1 MNPPGATVCLLST
14 GEEVLR
20 GEILD
25 SNNHW
30 LTRTLG
36 EHGFQ
41 VQMMLTAGDRRE
53 DLAFAMRTALDRAD
67 WLVMSGGLG
76 PTDDD
81 LTTTVVAE
89 VADVGQEFHEPS
101 WLAIQDR
108 FRRAN
113 LEANANNRKQAFFP
127 QGARVLPNL
136 HGTAPGFSLGFN
148 RDGVTKTIV
157 ALPGPPRE
165 LQPMLLAHLEEI
177 APRRDAAGDHLF
189 IRFLGLGESTLAE
202 RLEPWSRV
210 WGPVS
215 FRQAFPELE
224 VKLYQPAPEKA
235 RALREFAH
243 RELRDS
249 VLDFSAAS
257 TTELVAEF
265 LRETGQTLALAESCT
280 GGLAAKL
287 ITDVAGASAYFV
299 GGVVSY
305 ANAVKEQL
313 LGVEPGVLATEGAV
327 SEAVAR
333 QMALGARTRLGADLA
348 LSFTGVAGPDGGS
361 AEKPVGTVWMARA
374 DAAGCVARR
383 LQLGQSRERI
393 RQAAVAQGL
402 RWLMEDWLER
412 RRGQALAAE

>member
-1 MNPPGATVCLLST
+1 MNPPGSTVCLLST

-30 LTRTLG
+30 LARTLG
-36 EHGFQ
+36 ERGFE
-41 VQMMLTAGDRRE
+41 VQLMLTAGDRRE

-81 LTTTVVAE
+81 LTSAVVAE
-89 VADVGQEFHEPS
+89 VAGVGQEFHEPS
-101 WLAIQDR
+101 WAAIQQR

-113 LEANANNRKQAFFP
+113 LEANENNRKQACFP
-127 QGARVLPNL
+127 RGAQVLPNQQ
-136 HGTAPGFSLGFN
+136 GTAPGFALPLARGGRN
-148 RDGVTKTIV
+148 QTIV

-165 LQPMLLAHLEEI
+165 LQPMLLAYLDEI
-177 APRRDAAGDHLF
+177 APARDAPDGHLF
-189 IRFLGLGESTLAE
+189 LRFLGLGESTLAE
-202 RLEPWSRV
+202 RLEPWSRI

-224 VKLYQPAPEKA
+224 VKLYQPEAERA
-235 RALREFAH
+235 RALCEFVH
-243 RELRDS
+243 RELGDC

-257 TTELVAEF
+257 TVELTATF
-265 LRETGQTLALAESCT
+265 LRETGQTLAVAESCT

-287 ITDVAGASAYFV
+287 ITDAAGSSAYFV

-313 LGVEPGVLATEGAV
+313 LGVTAETLGTYGAV
-327 SEAVAR
+327 SEPVAV
-333 QMALGARTRLGADLA
+333 QMARGARERLGADLA

-374 DAAGCVARR
+374 DATGGVARR

-393 RQAAVAQGL
+393 RLAAVSHGL
-402 RWLMEDWLER
+402 RWLMEDWLGER
-412 RRGQALAAE
+412 RRRALGGG

>member
-1 MNPPGATVCLLST
+1 MSPQGPTVCLLST

-30 LTRTLG
+30 LARTLG

-41 VQMMLTAGDRRE
+41 VQMMLTAGDRRA
-53 DLAFAMRTALDRAD
+53 DLAFAMATALDRAD

-81 LTTTVVAE
+81 LTTAVVAE
-89 VADVGQEFHEPS
+89 VAGVGQEFHAPS
-101 WLAIQDR
+101 WAAIQER

-113 LEANANNRKQAFFP
+113 LEAGANNRKQACFP
-127 QGARVLPNL
+127 QGARVLANL
-136 HGTAPGFSLGFN
+136 QGTAPGFVL
-148 RDGVTKTIV
+148 RVTREGVAKTIV
-157 ALPGPPRE
+157 SLPGPPRE
-165 LQPMLLAHLEEI
+165 LQPMLLAYLDEL
-177 APRRDAAGDHLF
+177 APRRDEPDGHLF
-189 IRFLGLGESTLAE
+189 LRFLGLGESTLEE
-202 RLEPWSRV
+202 RLEPWTRV
-210 WGPVS
+210 WGSVS

-224 VKLYQPAPEKA
+224 VKLYQPEAERA

-243 RELRDS
+243 RELGDC

-257 TTELVAEF
+257 VVELLPVF

-287 ITDVAGASAYFV
+287 VTDAAGSSAYFV

-313 LGVEPGVLATEGAV
+313 LGVVPEVLASHGAV
-327 SEAVAR
+327 SEPVAL
-333 QMALGARTRLGADLA
+333 QMARGARDRLGADLA
-348 LSFTGVAGPDGGS
+348 LSFTGIAGPDGGS
-361 AEKPVGTVWMARA
+361 AEKPVGTVWMAKA
-374 DAAGCVARR
+374 DPAGCVARR
-383 LQLGQSRERI
+383 FQLGQSRERI
-393 RQAAVAQGL
+393 RQAAVAHGF
-402 RWLMEDWLER
+402 RWLIEDWLAAR
-412 RRGQALAAE
+412 RRRVLAAD

>member
-1 MNPPGATVCLLST
+1 MNPPGSTVCLLST

-30 LTRTLG
+30 LARTLG
-36 EHGFQ
+36 ERGFP

-81 LTTTVVAE
+81 LTTAVVAG
-89 VADVGQEFHEPS
+89 VAGVGQEFHEPS
-101 WLAIQDR
+101 WAAIQER

-113 LEANANNRKQAFFP
+113 LEASANNRKQAFFP

-136 HGTAPGFSLGFN
+136 HGTAPGFSLSFS
-148 RDGVTKTIV
+148 RDGVTKTLV

-165 LQPMLLAHLEEI
+165 LQPMLLAYLDEI
-177 APRRDAAGDHLF
+177 APRRAAPDGDLF
-189 IRFLGLGESTLAE
+189 IRFLGLGESQLSE

-224 VKLYQPAPEKA
+224 VKLYQPPAERA

-243 RELRDS
+243 RELSDC
-249 VLDFSAAS
+249 VLDFSAAG
-257 TTELVAEF
+257 TIELVAEF
-265 LRETGQTLALAESCT
+265 LRESGQTLALAESCT

-287 ITDVAGASAYFV
+287 ITDAAGSSAYFV

-305 ANAVKEQL
+305 ANSVKEQQ
-313 LGVEPGVLATEGAV
+313 LGVTPAALADHGAV
-327 SEAVAR
+327 SEAVAL
-333 QMALGARTRLGADLA
+333 QMARGARERLGADLG

-361 AEKPVGTVWMARA
+361 ADKPVGTVWMARA
-374 DAAGCVARR
+374 DASGCVARR
-383 LQLGQSRERI
+383 FQLGQSRDRI
-393 RQAAVAQGL
+393 RQAAVAHGF
-402 RWLMEDWLER
+402 RWLLADWLAAR
-412 RRGQALAAE
+412 RQRALAAD

>member
-1 MNPPGATVCLLST
+1 MTTAGPTACLLST

-30 LTRTLG
+30 LAQTLG
-36 EHGFQ
+36 ARGFQ
-41 VQMMLTAGDRRE
+41 VQLMLTAGDRRA
-53 DLAFAMRTALDRAD
+53 DLAFALGAALERAD
-67 WLVMSGGLG
+67 WLFMSGGLG

-81 LTTTVVAE
+81 LTTAVVAE
-89 VADVGQEFHEPS
+89 VAGVGLEFHEPS
-101 WLAIQDR
+101 WAAIQER

-113 LEANANNRKQAFFP
+113 LEAGANNRKQAFFP
-127 QGARVLPNL
+127 QGARVLPNPQ
-136 HGTAPGFSLGFN
+136 GTAPGFALRCVRAGA
-148 RDGVTKTIV
+148 TKTIV

-165 LQPMLLAHLEEI
+165 LQPMLLAYLDEI
-177 APRRDAAGDHLF
+177 APRRAAADGDLF
-189 IRFLGLGESTLAE
+189 IRFLGLGESQLSE

-224 VKLYQPAPEKA
+224 VKLYQPAPDQA

-243 RELRDS
+243 RELADC

-257 TTELVAEF
+257 AVELLGAF
-265 LRETGQTLALAESCT
+265 LRETGRTLALAESCT

-287 ITDVAGASAYFV
+287 VTDAAGSSAYFV

-313 LGVEPGVLATEGAV
+313 LGVEPGVLAAEGAV
-327 SEAVAR
+327 SEPVAV
-333 QMALGARTRLGADLA
+333 QMAHGARARLGADLG
-348 LSFTGVAGPDGGS
+348 LSFTGIAGPDGGS
-361 AEKPVGTVWMARA
+361 AEKPVGTVWMAKA

-383 LQLGQSRERI
+383 FQLGQSRERI
-393 RQAAVAQGL
+393 RQAAVAHGF
-402 RWLMEDWLER
+402 RWLLEDWLAAR
-412 RRGQALAAE
+412 RRRALAGD

>member
-1 MNPPGATVCLLST
+1 MTAAGPTACLLST

-30 LTRTLG
+30 LARTLG
-36 EHGFQ
+36 ERGFE
-41 VQMMLTAGDRRE
+41 VQLMLTAGDRRA
-53 DLAFAMRTALDRAD
+53 DLAFALGTALERAD
-67 WLVMSGGLG
+67 WLFMSGGLG

-81 LTTTVVAE
+81 LTTAVIAE
-89 VADVGQEFHEPS
+89 LTGVGLEFDEPS
-101 WLAIQDR
+101 WAAIRER

-113 LEANANNRKQAFFP
+113 LEAGASNRKQAFFP
-127 QGARVLPNL
+127 QGARVLPNRQ
-136 HGTAPGFSLGFN
+136 GTAPGFVLRCVRAGAA
-148 RDGVTKTIV
+148 KTIV

-165 LQPMLLAHLEEI
+165 LQPMLLAYLDEI
-177 APRRDAAGDHLF
+177 APRRDAAAGDLF
-189 IRFLGLGESTLAE
+189 IRFLGLGESQLAE

-224 VKLYQPAPEKA
+224 VKLYQPTPDRA

-243 RELRDS
+243 RELADC

-257 TTELVAEF
+257 VVDLLGTF
-265 LRETGQTLALAESCT
+265 LRETGRTLALAESCT

-287 ITDVAGASAYFV
+287 ITDAAGSSAYFV

-305 ANAVKEQL
+305 ANAVKEAL
-313 LGVEPGVLATEGAV
+313 LGVDPGTLASQGAV
-327 SEAVAR
+327 SEPVAL
-333 QMALGARTRLGADLA
+333 QMARGARARLGADLA
-348 LSFTGVAGPDGGS
+348 LGFTGIAGPDGGS
-361 AEKPVGTVWMARA
+361 AAKPVGTVWIARA
-374 DAAGCVARR
+374 GPDGCAARR

-393 RQAAVAQGL
+393 RQAAVAHGF
-402 RWLMEDWLER
+402 RWLLEDWLAAR
-412 RRGQALAAE
+412 RRPALAAD